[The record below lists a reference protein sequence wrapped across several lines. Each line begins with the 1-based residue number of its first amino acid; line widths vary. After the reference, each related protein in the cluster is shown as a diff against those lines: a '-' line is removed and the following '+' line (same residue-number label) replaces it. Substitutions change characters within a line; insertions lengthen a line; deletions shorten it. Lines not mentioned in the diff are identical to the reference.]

1 MDLTLTTLSR
11 HNNVE
16 ISPVNG
22 DFFGSDKL
30 LHKFRKE
37 REREKVENRDGPS
50 GKSFE
55 KETSNQV

>member
-16 ISPVNG
+16 IPPVNG

-30 LHKFRKE
+30 IHKFRKE
-37 REREKVENRDGPS
+37 REREKVENMDGPS
-50 GKSFE
+50 
-55 KETSNQV
+55 